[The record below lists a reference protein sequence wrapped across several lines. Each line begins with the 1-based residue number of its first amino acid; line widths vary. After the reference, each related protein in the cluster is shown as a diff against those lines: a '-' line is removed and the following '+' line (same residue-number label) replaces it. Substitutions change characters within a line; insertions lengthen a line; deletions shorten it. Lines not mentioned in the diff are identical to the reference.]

1 MGLKHIFDDSG
12 RHKLLV
18 VGQEHENLGW
28 TSYQLPATLMIG
40 ERLFIA
46 TTNYYS
52 GYLPAIFEVG
62 KNVRGGD
69 EMEV

>member
-1 MGLKHIFDDSG
+1 
-12 RHKLLV
+12 LL
-18 VGQEHENLGW
+18 GERGD
-28 TSYQLPATLMIG
+28 QLPATLMIG